1 MPVIFAP
8 VVLRTFPGRCTST
21 MPNWIER
28 ARSDAAAPP
37 ILKAYAIALTH
48 YRDGSMSY
56 IKLLDGGRFVC
67 GLLIALRGKRGNSA
81 DFDRFATSVDHI
93 VDSSDRRGR
102 VASGDCRLGQVSSA
116 AAGRCQWRPARIQLV
131 RGWEGGPQVGCVM
144 YGQPAK
150 NFLSLNVQS
159 RDCYLALVVVRHG
172 LMGSRHR

>member
-1 MPVIFAP
+1 M
-8 VVLRTFPGRCTST
+8 
-21 MPNWIER
+21 
-28 ARSDAAAPP
+28 
-37 ILKAYAIALTH
+37 
-48 YRDGSMSY
+48 
-56 IKLLDGGRFVC
+56 
-67 GLLIALRGKRGNSA
+67 
-81 DFDRFATSVDHI
+81 ATSMMPRLPGAWLI
-93 VDSSDRRGR
+93 VPSS
-102 VASGDCRLGQVSSA
+102 VAVRKMTNTVAKSTAGLGGSGDCRLGQVSSA